1 MTKKEIENIMDTELL
16 KSIKKAKAFIV
27 QKELSVIE
35 VKLLMFDMYN
45 DIPNLDSYLSL
56 VNLVYNNLWKYI
68 NNNNQ
73 KDIDYI
79 LKKLKSNERIG
90 EYKSYPSNLV
100 TYAILHKHY
109 KPLISFKEWKELYL
123 YPINPITI

>member
-16 KSIKKAKAFIV
+16 KSINKAKAFIV
-27 QKELSVIE
+27 QKELSINQ
-35 VKLLMFDMYN
+35 VKMVMFDMYN
-45 DIPNLDSYLSL
+45 DRPNLNSYLSL

-68 NNNNQ
+68 NSQ
-73 KDIDYI
+73 KDIDNI

-109 KPLISFKEWKELYL
+109 KPLISFKEWRELYL
-123 YPINPITI
+123 YPIEPITI